1 MIKFDSY
8 VDMPVKGGKKTN
20 TWFETNIRP
29 LGVTIKN
36 DFLVELTTCN
46 SNIVNK
52 SIRENESYNANF
64 TLKIYEYY
72 KMKNNGVF
80 PQTGESAKEPVT
92 DLIKMIDLENSTNIW
107 RYKNKRSFLKNMV
120 NYIIDESNHF
130 WTRLQTGD
138 KDLVDD
144 LRKSSGAETDGPK
157 SLASKICKYF
167 SEIFQYGDN
176 YYINDHVIRRVLPY
190 YLNYYELSEEKM
202 SRTRF
207 DSIEYKKLHS
217 LLDKIR
223 SKLKDKLK
231 RDQIDHIM
239 WYCYRYENS
248 EEEEKA

>member
-1 MIKFDSY
+1 MNKFDFFNE
-8 VDMPVKGGKKTN
+8 MPVKGGKKPN

-36 DFLVELTTCN
+36 DFLVELTVQN
-46 SNIVNK
+46 SKIINQ
-52 SIRENESYNANF
+52 SIKENESYNANF

-72 KMKNNGVF
+72 KLKNNGVF
-80 PQTGESAKEPVT
+80 PQVGEAAKEPVT

-107 RYKNKRSFLKNMV
+107 RYKNKRPFLKNMV
-120 NYIIDESNHF
+120 SYIINEDNKF
-130 WTRLQTGD
+130 WTRLKDGD
-138 KDLVDD
+138 DNLVDD

-176 YYINDHVIRRVLPY
+176 YYINDYVVRHVLPY
-190 YLNYYELSEEKM
+190 YLNYYGLLEGKK

-207 DSIEYKKLHS
+207 DGIEYKELHT
-217 LLDKIR
+217 LLDRIR
-223 SKLKDKLK
+223 NKLGNVLR

-248 EEEEKA
+248 ETEE